1 MLYNNLIYLVNI
13 CLKAKKTYVSI
24 ELTISGEI
32 RMTSQ
37 IIYAKLL
44 IDNHLVRI
52 DFDLKN
58 NKIYFNK
65 STYTMSQLTSI
76 DKIGYYSKDNS
87 KLIFIIIYLILQFA
101 SITFIFLPSLF
112 IQLSLG
118 SFVFAIACAYTSKL
132 FSIKSSIYRLILD
145 DKPYDCLISDLDA
158 YNLNIKKQE
167 PNN

>member
-1 MLYNNLIYLVNI
+1 
-13 CLKAKKTYVSI
+13 
-24 ELTISGEI
+24 
-32 RMTSQ
+32 MTSQ
-37 IIYAKLL
+37 IIYAKIL

-52 DFDLKN
+52 DFNFKKN
-58 NKIYFNK
+58 TIQINKLIYSMN
-65 STYTMSQLTSI
+65 QLTSI

-87 KLIFIIIYLILQFA
+87 KLIFIIIYFILQFA

-145 DKPYDCLISDLDA
+145 GKPYDCLISDLDA
-158 YNLNIKKQE
+158 YNLNEKTRTK
-167 PNN
+167 

>member
-1 MLYNNLIYLVNI
+1 MHNNFFNIVHINLII
-13 CLKAKKTYVSI
+13 KKTYVSI

-37 IIYAKLL
+37 IIYAKILE
-44 IDNHLVRI
+44 DNHIIRI
-52 DFDLKN
+52 EFDFK
-58 NKIYFNK
+58 KKSIQFNK
-65 STYTMSQLTSI
+65 FTYSMHQLTNI

-87 KLIFIIIYLILQFA
+87 KLIFIIIYFILQFA

-132 FSIKSSIYRLILD
+132 FSIKSSIYRIILD

>member
-1 MLYNNLIYLVNI
+1 LLYNNLIYLVNI

-52 DFDLKN
+52 DFNFKKN
-58 NKIYFNK
+58 TIQINKLIYSMN
-65 STYTMSQLTSI
+65 QLTSI

-118 SFVFAIACAYTSKL
+118 SFVFAIACAYTNKL

-158 YNLNIKKQE
+158 YNLNEKTRTK
-167 PNN
+167 